1 MQTPI
6 HDPNSVFA
14 TVAPA
19 DTPRVME
26 ALRKKRVRFSVSNN
40 PEPQADESG
49 EDIFWFFPTDDIPR
63 IQATIREVI
72 SKKA

>member
-1 MQTPI
+1 
-6 HDPNSVFA
+6 
-14 TVAPA
+14 
-19 DTPRVME
+19 ME